1 MSKPQGDME
10 MGAINYGDP
19 MMQDAGATGGF
30 LPDINQKDNS
40 SAGLIDKNARIDYEP
55 ISIMGA
61 PVDANFNAFSVMNVP
76 KSADTQIMPMPMM

>member
-19 MMQDAGATGGF
+19 MIQDAGQTGGF
-30 LPDINQKDNS
+30 LPNIHQKDTS
-40 SAGLIDKNARIDYEP
+40 TAGLIDKNARIDYEP

-61 PVDANFNAFSVMNVP
+61 PVDANFNAFNVANMP
-76 KSADTQIMPMPMM
+76 KSAETQIFPMPMM